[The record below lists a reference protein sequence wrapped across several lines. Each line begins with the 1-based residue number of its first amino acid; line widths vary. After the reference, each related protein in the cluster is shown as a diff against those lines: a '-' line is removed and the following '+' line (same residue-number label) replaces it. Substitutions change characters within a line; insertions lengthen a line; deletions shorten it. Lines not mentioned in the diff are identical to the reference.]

1 MNQVLVWIGFD
12 DVTNRQALCSEI
24 IAEIQDMTD
33 LTEKDITEVQ
43 ELYAKHM
50 QNAGQHQR
58 TKQLKAILHWVQDF
72 ARVSEA
78 LTLEGLTQESSKAI
92 ISVAAQR
99 ADIRRKEAKDTSSV
113 SGKAMP
119 GKLKDYKKWQ
129 ECLAT
134 MTGKS
139 LPQRVCIRLCIRLC
153 IH

>member
-12 DVTNRQALCSEI
+12 VVTNRQALCSEI

-58 TKQLKAILHWVQDF
+58 TKQLKAMLHWVQDF

-99 ADIRRKEAKDTSSV
+99 ADIRRKEAKDASSV

-119 GKLKDYKKWQ
+119 GKAQGL
-129 ECLAT
+129 
-134 MTGKS
+134 
-139 LPQRVCIRLCIRLC
+139 
-153 IH
+153 